1 MLDIGT
7 SKEQLKV
14 QIPLTLSIESEPSN
28 SFKVISNRDANIS
41 KIEEEPNHEKE
52 TCFKK
57 EETLQ

>member
-1 MLDIGT
+1 MIDIGT

-14 QIPLTLSIESEPSN
+14 QIPLTINDESEPN
-28 SFKVISNRDANIS
+28 HSFKVISNR
-41 KIEEEPNHEKE
+41 KIEEERNHEKE